1 MSEPKTSINM
11 STALA
16 KVADRARKDPQ
27 GRMRSLAHH
36 IDVEALKRCFG
47 KLRNDA
53 AKGVDGVTKEQ
64 YGKNLE
70 QNLQEL
76 HEKLRTMTYRHQ
88 PLRRIH
94 VPKDKPGT
102 TRPIGISCLVDKI
115 VQSALTEL
123 LGAIYE
129 QDFLDC
135 SHGFRPG
142 KRPHDALKALSRA
155 IGKGKANVILEAD
168 VKAFFDSIDR
178 PMLLEILQER
188 IADKSIMRLIGKCL
202 KVGVLDGQQYFMPE
216 EGTAQGSVLSP
227 LLGNVYLHYVLDV
240 WFERDIKPRL
250 RGQAALIRYCD
261 DFVIGFERM
270 DDAQRVMEVLGKR
283 LGRYKLQ
290 LQPDKTRLVDFHR
303 PPKQQNSGKGPGSFD
318 FLGFTLYWKRNRRGP
333 QWHVSWRT
341 RTARLRRAVNRAEE
355 WCRSHRNLP
364 IPQQHQALT
373 RKILG
378 HFNFFGVN
386 DNTRSLSLLLCEVR
400 RAWFKWLNRR
410 SQRRSYNWERF
421 NDLLDAFPFP
431 KPRVYVNLWK

>member
-1 MSEPKTSINM
+1 
-11 STALA
+11 
-16 KVADRARKDPQ
+16 
-27 GRMRSLAHH
+27 
-36 IDVEALKRCFG
+36 
-47 KLRNDA
+47 
-53 AKGVDGVTKEQ
+53 
-64 YGKNLE
+64 
-70 QNLQEL
+70 
-76 HEKLRTMTYRHQ
+76 
-88 PLRRIH
+88 
-94 VPKDKPGT
+94 
-102 TRPIGISCLVDKI
+102 
-115 VQSALTEL
+115 
-123 LGAIYE
+123 
-129 QDFLDC
+129 
-135 SHGFRPG
+135 
-142 KRPHDALKALSRA
+142 
-155 IGKGKANVILEAD
+155 
-168 VKAFFDSIDR
+168 
-178 PMLLEILQER
+178 
-188 IADKSIMRLIGKCL
+188 
-202 KVGVLDGQQYFMPE
+202 MPE

-250 RGQAALIRYCD
+250 RGQAALMRYCD

-303 PPKQQNSGKGPGSFD
+303 PLKQQNSGKGPGSFD

-333 QWHVSWRT
+333 QWHVSWKT

-410 SQRRSYNWERF
+410 SQRRSYNWKRF